1 MEVNRSAETLVLCS
15 ENLHS
20 EFKALRVY
28 LGLRARTHTHTHR
41 LLDTLVRQIFLDFS
55 ILALGYCR
63 FSCLFWI
70 HTH

>member
-20 EFKALRVY
+20 EFKALRAY
-28 LGLRARTHTHTHR
+28 LGLHARAHAHT

-63 FSCLFWI
+63 LSCLFWI

>member
-28 LGLRARTHTHTHR
+28 LGQHTR
-41 LLDTLVRQIFLDFS
+41 NLLDTLVRQIFLDFS

-63 FSCLFWI
+63 FSC
-70 HTH
+70 